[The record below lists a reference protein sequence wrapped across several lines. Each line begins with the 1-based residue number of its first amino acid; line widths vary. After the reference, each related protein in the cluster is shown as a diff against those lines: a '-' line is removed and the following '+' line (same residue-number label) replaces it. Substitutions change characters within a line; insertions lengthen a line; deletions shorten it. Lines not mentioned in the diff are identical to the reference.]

1 MSVLLA
7 PAPAPTADLG
17 SELLAHLD
25 AQIASTE
32 RLLEGVLRQGEAI
45 RDRDVEGVLVLLAA
59 IQQEM
64 DARGRLELQR
74 ATILRTAAARLGI
87 AAADVTLDRMAAL
100 LSAPVAGAARERS
113 AHLRGLLAEI
123 EREHGVNRALMRQEL
138 SFLDHLVRLMG
149 GEAEGPAYTNHARR
163 PAGAPTASLRGLDL
177 TA

>member
-1 MSVLLA
+1 MA
-7 PAPAPTADLG
+7 PRAGGTASDLG
-17 SELLAHLD
+17 ADLLAHLD

-45 RDRDVEGVLVLLAA
+45 RRRDVEGVLVLLAA

-74 ATILRTAAARLGI
+74 ATILRAAAGRLGV
-87 AAADVTLDRMAAL
+87 APADVTLERMAAL
-100 LSAPVAGAARERS
+100 LSGPVAGAARERS

-123 EREHGVNRALMRQEL
+123 EREHAVNRALMRQEL

-163 PAGAPTASLRGLDL
+163 PSAAPAASLRGLDL
-177 TA
+177 SA

>member
-1 MSVLLA
+1 VSTMVATVDAAFGNEVL
-7 PAPAPTADLG
+7 
-17 SELLAHLD
+17 SHLD

-45 RDRDVEGVLVLLAA
+45 RRRDVDAVLAILAA

-74 ATILRTAAARLGI
+74 TQLLRTAGARLGVQ
-87 AAADVTLDRMAAL
+87 AADVTLERLAVLMAPEA
-100 LSAPVAGAARERS
+100 AAEARERS

-123 EREHGVNRALMRQEL
+123 EKEHTTNRALMRQEL

-149 GEAEGPAYTNHARR
+149 GEAEGPAYTNQARR
-163 PAGAPTASLRGLDL
+163 PAAPRPSTSALRGLDL
-177 TA
+177 SA